1 METHFGG
8 LSVAIATPFDNNYDI
23 DKEAYRSHVQR
34 MINGGVDHIV
44 VCGTTGE
51 SPTFSDEEYE
61 LLLSETVALCDGK
74 TGVIAGSGSNDTE
87 KTIRRS
93 IMAREAGCTGLLVVS
108 PYYNK
113 PGQEALK
120 RHFTMVADE
129 GRLPVM
135 LYNVPG
141 RTGVNILPETTA
153 ELAQHPHIVAVK
165 EASNDMEQILT
176 VMELVPDD
184 FEIYSGD
191 DAMTMP
197 VMLCGGHG
205 VVSVSANEIP
215 ELMKSYVEACAN
227 KELEKAREIHFNLQP
242 LFRANFMESNPVP
255 VKAALG
261 ILGFMDNRVRPPLLE
276 AKPET
281 EQALSQALSH
291 LNLI

>member
-1 METHFGG
+1 MKTHFSG
-8 LSVAIATPFDNNYDI
+8 LSVAIATPFDNNYEI
-23 DKEAYRSHVQR
+23 DKEAYRSHVKR

-44 VCGTTGE
+44 VSGTTGE
-51 SPTFSDEEYE
+51 SPTFSDDEYE
-61 LLLSETVALCDGK
+61 YLISETVALADGNV
-74 TGVIAGSGSNDTE
+74 GVIAGSGSNDTE

-141 RTGVNILPETTA
+141 RTGVNILPQTTA
-153 ELAQHPHIVAVK
+153 ELSQHPYIVAIK

-215 ELMKSYVEACAN
+215 ALMKSYVRACAQQN
-227 KELEKAREIHFNLQP
+227 LSKARELHFKLQP
-242 LFRANFMESNPVP
+242 LFRANFMESNPTP
-255 VKAALG
+255 VKAALNM
-261 ILGFMDNRVRPPLLE
+261 LGFMDNRVRPPLLE
-276 AKPET
+276 VTEET
-281 EQALSQALSH
+281 EKVLKQALTD
-291 LNLI
+291 LNLL